1 MATGLQT
8 PPAVNPDDPLSAKQ
22 IVTEYA
28 RVLNRDLERG
38 IFPVAIDSLPFAK
51 PTIKTAIETSLL
63 TLVSTG
69 QLTEELRDFLETAY
83 VSLAD
88 YVPAD
93 LVQLMREYARAG
105 DDLAADPRLAREK
118 TTGAA
123 WQTVAGGSRLAGE
136 IARNIASEADL
147 LKTGFQQLLVY
158 GEVERQQTGESST
171 RSAAS

>member
-1 MATGLQT
+1 MATGLQI
-8 PPAVNPDDPLSAKQ
+8 PPAVNPEDPLDAKQ

-51 PTIKTAIETSLL
+51 PIIKTAIETSLL
-63 TLVSTG
+63 ALVSTG
-69 QLTEELRDFLETAY
+69 QLTEELREFLETAY

-93 LVQLMREYARAG
+93 LVQLMREYSRAG

-136 IARNIASEADL
+136 IARSIASEADL
-147 LKTGFQQLLVY
+147 LKTTFQQLLMH
-158 GEVERQQTGESST
+158 GAVERRETGESST
-171 RSAAS
+171 EAVS

>member
-1 MATGLQT
+1 MATSLQT
-8 PPAVNPDDPLSAKQ
+8 RPAVNPDDPLSAKQ

-63 TLVSTG
+63 ALVSTG
-69 QLTEELRDFLETAY
+69 QLTEELREFLETAY

-93 LVQLMREYARAG
+93 LVQLMREYSRAG
-105 DDLAADPRLAREK
+105 DDWPRIRAWRARKQPAPPGRPWPAA
-118 TTGAA
+118 
-123 WQTVAGGSRLAGE
+123 
-136 IARNIASEADL
+136 
-147 LKTGFQQLLVY
+147 
-158 GEVERQQTGESST
+158 
-171 RSAAS
+171 AASRVRLRGASRARPTC

>member
-1 MATGLQT
+1 M
-8 PPAVNPDDPLSAKQ
+8 NPDDPPSAKQ

-38 IFPVAIDSLPFAK
+38 SFPVPVDSLPFAK
-51 PTIKTAIETSLL
+51 ATIKTAIETSLQA
-63 TLVSTG
+63 LVLSG
-69 QLTEELRDFLETAY
+69 QLTEELREFLETAY

-88 YVPAD
+88 YVPSD

-105 DDLAADPRLAREK
+105 DELAADPRLAREK

-136 IARNIASEADL
+136 IARSIASEADL
-147 LKTGFQQLLVY
+147 LKTGFQQLLA
-158 GEVERQQTGESST
+158 GGPVERRESGGSQTT
-171 RSAAS
+171 VR

>member
-1 MATGLQT
+1 MATGLQMS
-8 PPAVNPDDPLSAKQ
+8 PAVNPQDPLNAQQ

-28 RVLNRDLERG
+28 RVLNRDLERA

-51 PTIKTAIETSLL
+51 PTIKAAIETSLL
-63 TLVSTG
+63 ALVSTG
-69 QLTEELRDFLETAY
+69 QLTEELREFLETAY

-93 LVQLMREYARAG
+93 LVQLMREYSRAG

-136 IARNIASEADL
+136 IARSIASEADL
-147 LKTGFQQLLVY
+147 LKTGFQRLLMS
-158 GEVERQQTGESST
+158 GAVERRETGESST
-171 RSAAS
+171 EAVS